1 MNITRYDPW
10 RDPWRRMDEWR
21 HEMDRMLHPLLLH
34 GDDTS
39 RVVGG
44 EWTPAVDIKEEDD
57 KYVIRA
63 DIPGVKPEDV
73 EVTMENGVLTI
84 RGERKFEETEEKE
97 NFRRIERSHGIF
109 YRRFSLPDNTNAEG
123 VQATGKDGVI
133 EVIIPKTP
141 EKQPKRIEVAH

>member
-10 RDPWRRMDEWR
+10 RTMDEWR
-21 HEMDRMLHPLLLH
+21 QEVDQMLHPLLQR

-44 EWTPAVDIKEEDD
+44 EWAPAVDIKEEDNR
-57 KYVIRA
+57 YVIRA
-63 DIPGVKPEDV
+63 DIPGVKPDDI

-84 RGERKFEETEEKE
+84 RGERKFEESEERE

-109 YRRFSLPDNTNAEG
+109 YRRFSLPDNTDAEA
-123 VQATGKDGVI
+123 VQASGKDGVI
-133 EVIIPKTP
+133 EVIIPKTR
-141 EKQPKRIEVAH
+141 EKQPKRIEVTH